1 MTAARTDAA
10 RSATMAVAGA
20 ALAVLA
26 WLPRG
31 AHAAEPAGRW
41 FSVGVLGGSAQPVA
55 SLADYQW
62 DVRPHAAWGAQALV
76 GRGAWSGGVR
86 VWRSG
91 TTQALGLAGT
101 PDPRVSTTSF
111 DVVGRARVA
120 SWRGLE
126 CLGVATGGR
135 LAIRYQPDHVTI
147 DTGAGPVEV
156 AFEPVWSWVAGAGLG
171 LRAPLRGGWSLG
183 LETERRVFA
192 LDTAHRSGAAVTNAR
207 DTFGDWH
214 ARLELA
220 RAWGW

>member
-1 MTAARTDAA
+1 MTAPRTDAK
-10 RSATMAVAGA
+10 RSRTGAGLWA
-20 ALAVLA
+20 ALVWLA
-26 WLPRG
+26 CLPP
-31 AHAAEPAGRW
+31 AARAAAPDGRW
-41 FSVGVLGGSAQPVA
+41 VSFGILGGSAQPVA

-76 GRGAWSGGVR
+76 GRGAWSGGMR

-91 TTQALGLAGT
+91 TTQALGRAGT

-120 SWRGLE
+120 SWRGVE
-126 CLGVATGGR
+126 CLGLASGGR
-135 LAIRYQPDHVTI
+135 LAIRYQPDHVTF
-147 DTGAGPVEV
+147 DSGAGPVEV
-156 AFEPVWSWVAGAGLG
+156 AFEPVWQWVAGAGLG
-171 LRAPLRGGWSLG
+171 LRAPMRGGWSLG

-192 LDTAHRSGAAVTNAR
+192 LDTAHRNGAAVSYAR
-207 DTFGDWH
+207 ETFGDWH